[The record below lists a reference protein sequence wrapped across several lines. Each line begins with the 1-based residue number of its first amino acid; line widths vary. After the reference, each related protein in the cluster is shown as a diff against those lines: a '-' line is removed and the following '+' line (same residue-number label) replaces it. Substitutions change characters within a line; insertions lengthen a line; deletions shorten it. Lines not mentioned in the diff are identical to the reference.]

1 MICNQY
7 QAYYQ
12 VIDDALSDYKCP
24 LSAVG
29 ALSESNNKKSW
40 FDIFVYFAQVRV
52 LM

>member
-24 LSAVG
+24 VSAAVHWV
-29 ALSESNNKKSW
+29 KVTTKSLDLTFLFILHKW
-40 FDIFVYFAQVRV
+40 EC
-52 LM
+52 

>member
-12 VIDDALSDYKCP
+12 VIDDALSYFKCP
-24 LSAVG
+24 VSAVLG
-29 ALSESNNKKSW
+29 VKVTTKSLDLTFLFILHKW
-40 FDIFVYFAQVRV
+40 S

>member
-24 LSAVG
+24 VSALHWV
-29 ALSESNNKKSW
+29 KVTTKSLDLTFLFILHKW
-40 FDIFVYFAQVRV
+40 EC
-52 LM
+52 